1 MTLGA
6 IGAAVA
12 QLLYT
17 QTVIGS
23 NPILPIYKYLK
34 SIGVMEKL
42 YKLIS
47 DVQANLFVLFHKT
60 WVFHW
65 NVVGPD
71 FQQLHTLFGE
81 QYETM
86 FEEIDRISEHM
97 RFMNVR
103 PIGTLTRMVEVS
115 TVGEGSN
122 ISQIDEM
129 GQKQII
135 LGKPITKSD
144 EMIKRLMVDNL
155 TIIEL
160 LTALSEEAESQR
172 QYATASI
179 SQDLMESH
187 GKFVW
192 MLRAFVDKTSK
203 LSIEDSEQTPI
214 PVPQEQPVDSQVT
227 AQ

>member
-1 MTLGA
+1 
-6 IGAAVA
+6 
-12 QLLYT
+12 
-17 QTVIGS
+17 
-23 NPILPIYKYLK
+23 
-34 SIGVMEKL
+34 MEKL
-42 YKLIS
+42 YKLTS
-47 DVQANLFVLFHKT
+47 DVQANLFILFHKT

-81 QYETM
+81 QYNEM

-97 RFMNVR
+97 RYMNIR
-103 PIGTLTRMVEVS
+103 PIGTLTRMVEVA
-115 TVGEGSN
+115 TIGEGSN

-155 TIIEL
+155 TFIEL
-160 LTALSEEAESQR
+160 LTALSEEAESQK
-172 QYATASI
+172 QYATANI
-179 SQDLMESH
+179 AQDIMESH

-192 MLRAFVDKTSK
+192 MLRAFMDKTSK

-214 PVPQEQPVDSQVT
+214 PVPQEQSVDSQIP

>member
-1 MTLGA
+1 
-6 IGAAVA
+6 
-12 QLLYT
+12 
-17 QTVIGS
+17 
-23 NPILPIYKYLK
+23 
-34 SIGVMEKL
+34 MEKL
-42 YKLIS
+42 YKLTS
-47 DVQANLFVLFHKT
+47 DVQANLFILFHKT

-81 QYETM
+81 QYNEM

-97 RFMNVR
+97 RYMNIR
-103 PIGTLTRMVEVS
+103 PIGTLTRMVEVA
-115 TVGEGSN
+115 TIGEGSN

-155 TIIEL
+155 TFIEL

-172 QYATASI
+172 QCATANI
-179 SQDLMESH
+179 AQDIMESH

-214 PVPQEQPVDSQVT
+214 PVPQEQSVDSQVP

>member
-1 MTLGA
+1 
-6 IGAAVA
+6 
-12 QLLYT
+12 
-17 QTVIGS
+17 
-23 NPILPIYKYLK
+23 
-34 SIGVMEKL
+34 MEKL

-71 FQQLHTLFGE
+71 FQQLHTLFGG

-103 PIGTLTRMVEVS
+103 PIGTLTRMVEVA

-122 ISQIDEM
+122 ISEIDEL

-135 LGKPITKSD
+135 AGKPVTKAD
-144 EMIKRLMVDNL
+144 EMIKRLLGDNITL
-155 TIIEL
+155 IEL
-160 LTALSEEAESQR
+160 LTALSEEAEAQR

-179 SQDLMESH
+179 SQDIMESH

-192 MLRAFVDKTSK
+192 QLRAFVEKTAK

-214 PVPQEQPVDSQVT
+214 EVPEEPVTPEQQIQQPPVQGV
-227 AQ
+227 

>member
-1 MTLGA
+1 
-6 IGAAVA
+6 
-12 QLLYT
+12 
-17 QTVIGS
+17 
-23 NPILPIYKYLK
+23 
-34 SIGVMEKL
+34 MEKL
-42 YKLIS
+42 YKLTS
-47 DVQANLFVLFHKT
+47 DVQANLFILFHKT

-97 RFMNVR
+97 RFMNIR
-103 PIGTLTRMVEVS
+103 PIGTLTRMVEVA
-115 TVGEGSN
+115 TIGEGSN

-155 TIIEL
+155 TFIEL

-179 SQDLMESH
+179 SQDLIESH

-192 MLRAFVDKTSK
+192 MLRAFVDKTLK
-203 LSIEDSEQTPI
+203 LSIEDSEETPI
-214 PVPQEQPVDSQVT
+214 PVPQEQSVDSQVP

>member
-1 MTLGA
+1 
-6 IGAAVA
+6 
-12 QLLYT
+12 
-17 QTVIGS
+17 
-23 NPILPIYKYLK
+23 
-34 SIGVMEKL
+34 MEKL

-103 PIGTLTRMVEVS
+103 PIGTLTRMVEVA

-135 LGKPITKSD
+135 LGKPITKAD
-144 EMIKRLMVDNL
+144 EMIKRLMLDNL
-155 TIIEL
+155 TLIEL
-160 LTALSEEAESQR
+160 LTGLSEEAESQR

-179 SQDLMESH
+179 SQDFMESH

-214 PVPQEQPVDSQVT
+214 PVPQEQSVDSQVP